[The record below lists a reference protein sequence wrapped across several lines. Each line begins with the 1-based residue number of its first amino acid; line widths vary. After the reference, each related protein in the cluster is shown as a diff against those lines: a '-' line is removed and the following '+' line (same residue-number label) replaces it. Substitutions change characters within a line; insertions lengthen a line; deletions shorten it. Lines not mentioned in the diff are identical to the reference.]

1 MIEALDDKIYAIMDY
16 EDYMLIEA
24 KNGEDYF
31 KFVDRYEIDLSDYLK
46 NLKPIADNDMDFP
59 SLKSQSY

>member
-1 MIEALDDKIYAIMDY
+1 MDY

-31 KFVDRYEIDLSDYLK
+31 KYVDRYEIDLSDYMK
-46 NLKPIADNDMDFP
+46 NLKPIPDNDMDFP